1 MSYTLN
7 ITIEGYEGN
16 DPAVLGAITLKRLL
30 PTEEE
35 WTPVP
40 SMTGNVITCT
50 VEIPNTGTY
59 QWNLGGTPFAYQE
72 ALNGQGLSSSYSP
85 KFFSVYFKNGSETYA
100 TEYVSK
106 TNFINFPNKVT
117 APPAPTREGYTFA
130 GWVTQEG
137 GSDAFDFDSAITD
150 VTTVYASWTKNV
162 EPPVITQQP
171 SKNLSCP
178 THTYTR
184 LTIAASGDD
193 LTYQWQVNKNDGAG
207 FEDIAGEKSAL
218 MTIAYPKES
227 QDGYLYRCV
236 VTNAGG
242 SVTSEETELAVSDVR
257 AGKAEP
263 VVREA
268 LDGMTV
274 TNDTDEESIL
284 NIANA
289 ALSNASITKVD
300 VIVYRFSKTEA
311 TEDAPGNIRVEIGIE
326 CGVSR
331 EYMEIDRV
339 IAQLT
344 HTCSLSPMSK
354 AEPDCTTAGREAYYH
369 CVGCGK
375 NYEDAEGTTL
385 IADLDSWGNIAAL
398 GHDYETAWKSDEES
412 HWHSCSRCNAK
423 TEVSAHTEDGGT
435 VTKEPTETETGIRTY
450 CCPVCSRE
458 LRTETIP
465 ATGGK
470 EEPGGDAGT
479 VDTEVERDEKA
490 PVTQLLT
497 PVNQLK
503 DMLLTEEEKQQVQD
517 GANIKI
523 VLDVQDAENTVSA
536 SDKEKTEQALNGF
549 TVGQYLNIELYSLT
563 SGAGEGTRRE
573 IKTTDE
579 AIRIVID
586 VPEAIK
592 NRDDSRTRTFA
603 VIRVHD
609 GNAVQLPDLDNS
621 EDTITIETDRFS
633 SYAVAYQDTPK
644 GSGDDNN
651 QGGGGNDQGGDNSQG
666 SDQGSD
672 DNGQGS
678 SGDDNNQ
685 GSGDNDQGG
694 DNSQGDSSGD
704 NDQGSG
710 GDNSQGGS
718 SSGDNSGGGSGVE
731 SNGNSASDS
740 SSSAPNKKDSEPKT
754 GDAAPVE
761 LYATLAMIA
770 GFAYLLLY
778 FTDRRG
784 SMTEEAKKELVSRL
798 VRWAKQGG
806 RLRKCLALAAIFVLL
821 VYYHGTR
828 KWYRSTDRKTCI
840 DA

>member
-1 MSYTLN
+1 MNKGKKKNLLRKIMAVLFAAVFLAGAVPSDALALETDTVPYTLN

-59 QWNLGGTPFAYQE
+59 QWNLGGMAYGRQCIVDE
-72 ALNGQGLSSSYSP
+72 HSTSP
-85 KFFSVYFKNGSETYA
+85 SRDTIFYSVYFKNGSETYA
-100 TEYVSK
+100 TKYVSA
-106 TNFINFPNKVT
+106 TNHLYFPNKVT

-137 GSDAFDFDSAITD
+137 GSDAFDFDCAITE

-178 THTYTR
+178 THTYIR

-207 FEDIAGEKSAL
+207 FEDIAGEKSDI
-218 MTIAYPKES
+218 MIIKYPKES

-257 AGKAEP
+257 VGKAEP

-289 ALSNASITKVD
+289 ALSNAGITKVD
-300 VIVYRFSKTEA
+300 VIAYRFSKTEA

-326 CGVSR
+326 CGVSS

-412 HWHSCSRCNAK
+412 HWHSCSRCSAK

-450 CCPVCSRE
+450 CCPVCSKE

-644 GSGDDNN
+644 GSDDNNQGGGDNNQGSGDDNN
-651 QGGGGNDQGGDNSQG
+651 QGGGDNDQGGDNSQG

-685 GSGDNDQGG
+685 GSGDN
-694 DNSQGDSSGD
+694 SQ
-704 NDQGSG
+704 
-710 GDNSQGGS
+710 GS
-718 SSGDNSGGGSGVE
+718 SSGDNSQGSGDD
-731 SNGNSASDS
+731 NSGGAAVPRATATAPATAAVVTRTKRTASLR
-740 SSSAPNKKDSEPKT
+740 PGTP
-754 GDAAPVE
+754 
-761 LYATLAMIA
+761 
-770 GFAYLLLY
+770 
-778 FTDRRG
+778 
-784 SMTEEAKKELVSRL
+784 RL
-798 VRWAKQGG
+798 
-806 RLRKCLALAAIFVLL
+806 
-821 VYYHGTR
+821 
-828 KWYRSTDRKTCI
+828 
-840 DA
+840 